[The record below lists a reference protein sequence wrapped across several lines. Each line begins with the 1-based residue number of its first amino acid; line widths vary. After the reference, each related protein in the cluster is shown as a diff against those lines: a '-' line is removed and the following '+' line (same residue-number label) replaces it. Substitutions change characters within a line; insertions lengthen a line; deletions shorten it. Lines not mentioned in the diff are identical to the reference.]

1 MDKELTS
8 LAEDLLHR
16 IGAKVETDDKVRKFT
31 VVLPSSVYTL
41 FRIKATLNE
50 ITLQDG
56 FVEAVMDYIRK

>member
-1 MDKELTS
+1 MDKELTKI
-8 LAEDLLHR
+8 ADELLHR